1 MSRIEFC
8 HDSPRF
14 SIAHRCVGGY
24 SHMSQMCMCA
34 SCLKPYLDARLFFL
48 AIKKTLL
55 SHDGGYFHSRLLLF
69 SFFVGFLS
77 VIESELE
84 WPLCLKA
91 GLLVFFVFFLWA
103 RSEWISTVNIWQ
115 THTGMNEL
123 CCLQDWENAAFH
135 TVSLIFLRALQ
146 QLN

>member
-91 GLLVFFVFFLWA
+91 GLLFFLFFSCGLGQ
-103 RSEWISTVNIWQ
+103 SEYLQWISDR
-115 THTGMNEL
+115 HTLGWMSSAVYRIERM
-123 CCLQDWENAAFH
+123 QHF

>member
-55 SHDGGYFHSRLLLF
+55 SHDGGYFHNRLLLF

-91 GLLVFFVFFLWA
+91 GLLFVLFFSVGSV
-103 RSEWISTVNIWQ
+103 RVNIYSEYLTD
-115 THTGMNEL
+115 THWDEWALLFTG
-123 CCLQDWENAAFH
+123 
-135 TVSLIFLRALQ
+135 LRECSISHSFFNFPQSPPAT
-146 QLN
+146 